1 MNCGLCV
8 DERGVGEA
16 IDGVRRGS
24 PADFWKM
31 SVESGNTLTDRH
43 ALKEEDVKTL
53 QVLET
58 AYRATVE
65 EQDDTIV
72 WLTHAMAGAGG
83 EFGLL
88 LTGNAVC
95 YAVQEQRA
103 PALTFGGW
111 KQSHA
116 ADLGADVAAL
126 AAKGVPLY
134 AVEEDLEERGLLDA
148 QLIEPLKV
156 VPRANLPRLF
166 DEYPRV
172 WKW

>member
-1 MNCGLCV
+1 M
-8 DERGVGEA
+8 
-16 IDGVRRGS
+16 
-24 PADFWKM
+24 
-31 SVESGNTLTDRH
+31 
-43 ALKEEDVKTL
+43 KTL

-72 WLTHAMAGAGG
+72 WLTHAMTGAGG

-95 YAVQEQRA
+95 YAVREQRA
-103 PALTFGGW
+103 PALVLGGW
-111 KQSHA
+111 TQSHA
-116 ADLGADVAAL
+116 ADPSADLASL

-148 QLIEPLKV
+148 PLIGGLDV
-156 VPRANLPRLF
+156 IARSDLPRLL

>member
-1 MNCGLCV
+1 M
-8 DERGVGEA
+8 
-16 IDGVRRGS
+16 
-24 PADFWKM
+24 
-31 SVESGNTLTDRH
+31 
-43 ALKEEDVKTL
+43 KTL

-72 WLTHAMAGAGG
+72 WLTHAMKGAGG

-88 LTGNAVC
+88 LAGNAVC
-95 YAVQEQRA
+95 YAVQDQRA
-103 PALTFGGW
+103 PALVIGAWT
-111 KQSHA
+111 QSHVT
-116 ADLGADVAAL
+116 DLSADVAGL
-126 AAKGVPLY
+126 AAKGVPVY

-148 QLIEPLKV
+148 RLLDPLTV
-156 VPRANLPRLF
+156 LPRAKLPALL

>member
-1 MNCGLCV
+1 M
-8 DERGVGEA
+8 
-16 IDGVRRGS
+16 
-24 PADFWKM
+24 
-31 SVESGNTLTDRH
+31 
-43 ALKEEDVKTL
+43 KTL

-72 WLTHAMAGAGG
+72 WLTHAMQGAGG

-95 YAVQEQRA
+95 YAVPEQRA
-103 PALTFGGW
+103 SALTLGGW

-148 QLIEPLKV
+148 RLHHALTV
-156 VPRANLPRLF
+156 VPRAGLPRLF
-166 DEYPRV
+166 DEYPRI

>member
-1 MNCGLCV
+1 M
-8 DERGVGEA
+8 
-16 IDGVRRGS
+16 
-24 PADFWKM
+24 
-31 SVESGNTLTDRH
+31 
-43 ALKEEDVKTL
+43 KTL
-53 QVLET
+53 QVLEI

-72 WLTHAMAGAGG
+72 WLTHAMTGAGG

-95 YAVQEQRA
+95 YAVEGQRA
-103 PALTFGGW
+103 EALRLGAW
-111 KQSHA
+111 RQSHPR
-116 ADLGADVAAL
+116 DLSADVAAL
-126 AAKGVPLY
+126 SARGVPVY

-148 QLIEPLKV
+148 ALVESLRV
-156 VPRANLPRLF
+156 VARESLPGLL

>member
-1 MNCGLCV
+1 M
-8 DERGVGEA
+8 
-16 IDGVRRGS
+16 
-24 PADFWKM
+24 
-31 SVESGNTLTDRH
+31 
-43 ALKEEDVKTL
+43 VKTL

-72 WLTHAMAGAGG
+72 WLTHAMKGAGG

-95 YAVQEQRA
+95 YALQGQRA
-103 PALTFGGW
+103 PALVLGGW
-111 KQSHA
+111 TQSHA

-126 AAKGVPLY
+126 AAKGVALF
-134 AVEEDLEERGLLDA
+134 AIEEDLEERGLLDA
-148 QLIEPLKV
+148 QRIEGMEV
-156 VPRANLPRLF
+156 VSRDSLATLF
-166 DEYPRV
+166 EEYPRI

>member
-1 MNCGLCV
+1 M
-8 DERGVGEA
+8 
-16 IDGVRRGS
+16 
-24 PADFWKM
+24 
-31 SVESGNTLTDRH
+31 
-43 ALKEEDVKTL
+43 KTL

-72 WLTHAMAGAGG
+72 WLTQAMKGAGG

-95 YAVQEQRA
+95 YAVQGQRA
-103 PALTFGGW
+103 PALTLGAW
-111 KQSHA
+111 NQSHA
-116 ADLGADVAAL
+116 ADPGADVAAL
-126 AAKGVPLY
+126 AAKGVPVH

-148 QLIEPLKV
+148 RLLDTLTV

-166 DEYPRV
+166 DEYPRI

>member
-1 MNCGLCV
+1 M
-8 DERGVGEA
+8 
-16 IDGVRRGS
+16 
-24 PADFWKM
+24 
-31 SVESGNTLTDRH
+31 
-43 ALKEEDVKTL
+43 KTL

-95 YAVQEQRA
+95 YALRGQRA
-103 PALTFGGW
+103 PALVLGGW
-111 KQSHA
+111 TQSHA
-116 ADLGADVAAL
+116 ADPAADLAAL
-126 AAKGVPLY
+126 AARGVPLY
-134 AVEEDLEERGLLDA
+134 AVEEELEERGLRDCAL
-148 QLIEPLKV
+148 LEPVQV
-156 VPRANLPRLF
+156 VARAELPRLL
-166 DEYPRV
+166 EAYPRV

>member
-1 MNCGLCV
+1 M
-8 DERGVGEA
+8 
-16 IDGVRRGS
+16 
-24 PADFWKM
+24 
-31 SVESGNTLTDRH
+31 
-43 ALKEEDVKTL
+43 KTL

-72 WLTHAMAGAGG
+72 WLTHAMKGAGG
-83 EFGLL
+83 DFGLL

-95 YAVQEQRA
+95 YAVKDQRA
-103 PALTFGGW
+103 APLAIGGW

-116 ADLGADVAAL
+116 ADLSADVAAL
-126 AAKGVPLY
+126 AGKGVALY

-148 QLIEPLKV
+148 GRIDGLEV
-156 VPRANLPRLF
+156 VPRAELPRLF
-166 DEYPRV
+166 DGYPRV

>member
-1 MNCGLCV
+1 M
-8 DERGVGEA
+8 
-16 IDGVRRGS
+16 
-24 PADFWKM
+24 
-31 SVESGNTLTDRH
+31 
-43 ALKEEDVKTL
+43 KTL

-72 WLTHAMAGAGG
+72 WLTHAMKGAGG

-88 LTGNAVC
+88 LSGNAVC
-95 YAVQEQRA
+95 YAAKGQHA
-103 PALTFGGW
+103 PALVLGGW
-111 KQSHA
+111 TQSHA
-116 ADLGADVAAL
+116 ADLSADVASL
-126 AAKGVPLY
+126 AAKGVSVY

-148 QLIEPLKV
+148 SLIEPLTV
-156 VPRANLPRLF
+156 VARANLPRLL

>member
-1 MNCGLCV
+1 M
-8 DERGVGEA
+8 
-16 IDGVRRGS
+16 
-24 PADFWKM
+24 
-31 SVESGNTLTDRH
+31 
-43 ALKEEDVKTL
+43 KTL

-72 WLTHAMAGAGG
+72 WLTHAMRGAGG

-103 PALTFGGW
+103 PALALAGW
-111 KQSHA
+111 TQSHP
-116 ADLGADVAAL
+116 ADLSADVASL

-148 QLIEPLKV
+148 RLLDPLTV
-156 VPRANLPRLF
+156 VPRDGLPRLF